1 MSGESFPDAIFLDT
15 NVLLNYLLR
24 DWEHDQSSDLLEAT
38 AYHRITSEHV
48 LDEYNAVCERR
59 REIYPD
65 MLKFLVETDA
75 GVEEYEVTDRDLE
88 LGPNDQGHVQKL
100 MYELL
105 AKEGRREV
113 QRGLRRL
120 VRRITLV
127 HKEVMEDLIDE
138 VTPRQETEFD
148 LELSL
153 GKVVPN
159 SDDVKVVVDAAAWNT
174 SNDPELTLVTMDR
187 GDIVDQ
193 AEDINATLES
203 KRDETWTLVITH
215 PGEISS
221 S

>member
-1 MSGESFPDAIFLDT
+1 MSGESFSGAIFLDT
-15 NVLLNYLLR
+15 NILLNYLLR

-38 AYHRITSEHV
+38 TYYRITSEHV
-48 LDEYNAVCERR
+48 LDEHNAVCERR

-120 VRRITLV
+120 VRRITLA

-159 SDDVKVVVDAAAWNT
+159 SDDIKVVVDAAAWNT
-174 SNDPELTLVTMDR
+174 SNDSELTLVTMDR

>member
-174 SNDPELTLVTMDR
+174 SNDPELTLVTMDC